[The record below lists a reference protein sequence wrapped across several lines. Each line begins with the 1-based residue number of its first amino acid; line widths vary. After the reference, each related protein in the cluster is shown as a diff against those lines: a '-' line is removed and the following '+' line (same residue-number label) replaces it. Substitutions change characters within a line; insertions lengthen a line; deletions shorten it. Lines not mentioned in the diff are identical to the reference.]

1 MRARAAETGS
11 CRWIL
16 PGCLLLA
23 GAIPL
28 AADPAPGLLA
38 DLLTGAGR
46 PAAIE
51 RIAEARDRRFLAPLI
66 DLLGLTKNASEYQA
80 LLAAIETI
88 GAPGVEPGK
97 GAWEKLMLWYGGQS
111 GQAVPPGYLEWKG
124 ELFARAADPRFREF
138 FRPPATLRPEGIVWG
153 GVAALDGIPPLIDSP
168 LGGGD
173 YLTGAEPVFG
183 VSLNG
188 DHRAYPLR
196 ILDAHEMAND
206 VVGGVPV
213 ALAYCTLC
221 GAGVLYRAERGGRR
235 VIFGSSGLLYES
247 NKLMFD
253 RETKSL
259 WNQLTGEP
267 VLGTLAGGPAL
278 ARLPL
283 VLTSWGQWKRR
294 HPETKVLGLDT
305 GYARRYE
312 PGAVY
317 GEYFASPGT
326 MFPVWRRSKLLP
338 LKARVFALVV
348 NGEAKAYPLEGLP
361 EVVND
366 EVGGEPLV
374 VVAEG
379 RGAEFPE
386 PWRSVV
392 KAARPADLK
401 AAAFRQ
407 ALKRNPALADTAAGV
422 LAAMP
427 LAERQTAF
435 GGVPQKLRDE
445 AAVRALTGEVRAY
458 RRGSVRFREGL
469 ADEAGVTWTLTEEA
483 LVSPAGER
491 LARLPGHV
499 AYWFG
504 WFSFYPQTKV
514 FRAAPAR

>member
-1 MRARAAETGS
+1 MRARAAKTGS
-11 CRWIL
+11 CRWSL

-23 GAIPL
+23 GAVPL
-28 AADPAPGLLA
+28 VADSAPGLLT
-38 DLLTGAGR
+38 DLLTGARR

-111 GQAVPPGYLEWKG
+111 GQALPPGYLEWKG

-138 FRPPATLRPEGIVWG
+138 FRPPAKLRPEGIVWG
-153 GVAALDGIPPLIDSP
+153 GVAAMDGIPPLIDSP

-173 YLTGAEPVFG
+173 YLTDAEPVFG

-221 GAGVLYRAERGGRR
+221 GAGVLYRAELAGRR

-267 VLGTLAGGPAL
+267 VLGPLAGGPVVE
-278 ARLPL
+278 RLPL

-361 EVVND
+361 GVVND
-366 EVGGEPLV
+366 EVGGVPLV
-374 VVAEG
+374 VVFEG
-379 RGAEFPE
+379 RSAELPPEWRRAVKVTRAAELGAAEF
-386 PWRSVV
+386 R
-392 KAARPADLK
+392 R
-401 AAAFRQ
+401 
-407 ALKRNPALADTAAGV
+407 ALERDPGLAGSAGLI
-422 LAAMP
+422 LAAMKP
-427 LAERQTAF
+427 AERQSAF
-435 GGVPQKLRDE
+435 RFVPKKLRDE
-445 AAVRALTGEVRAY
+445 AAVYALAGEVRAY
-458 RRGSVRFREGL
+458 RRGEIRFREDL
-469 ADEAGVTWTLTEEA
+469 TDDAGTAWTVTEDA
-483 LVSPAGER
+483 LVSPSGR
-491 LARLPGHV
+491 LERLPGHL

-504 WFSFYPQTKV
+504 WFSFYPQTKL
-514 FRAAPAR
+514 FR